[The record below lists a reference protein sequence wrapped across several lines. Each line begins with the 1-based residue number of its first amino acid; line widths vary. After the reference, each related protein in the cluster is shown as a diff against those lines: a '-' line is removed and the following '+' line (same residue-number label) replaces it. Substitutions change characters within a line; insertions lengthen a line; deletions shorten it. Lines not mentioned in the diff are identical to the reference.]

1 MGQQQ
6 LLLILLGVI
15 VVGVAIIAGID
26 LFTAN
31 AIEAKRDLLLHECV
45 ELSSMAQQYYR
56 KPKEMGGGGRSFTGW
71 TIPSNLSNTE
81 NGHFTVAVN
90 SSSVVIT
97 GTGNEVVT
105 GSDSVKVQVTVY
117 PDNYSTVIL
126 K

>member
-15 VVGVAIIAGID
+15 VVGVAIVAGID

-31 AIEAKRDLLLHECV
+31 AIESKRDLLLHECV

-56 KPKEMGGGGRSFTGW
+56 KPKEMGGGGRSFDGW
-71 TIPSNLSNTE
+71 DIPSNLTSTE
-81 NGHFTVAVN
+81 NGHFKAAVN

-117 PDNYSTVIL
+117 PDKYTTVIL

>member
-6 LLLILLGVI
+6 LLLILLGVL

-31 AIEAKRDLLLHECV
+31 AIESKRDLLLHECV

-56 KPKEMGGGGRSFTGW
+56 KPREMGGGGRSFTGW

-81 NGHFTVAVN
+81 NGHFTAAVN

-105 GSDSVKVQVTVY
+105 GSDSVKVQITVY
-117 PDNYSTVIL
+117 PDSYSTVIL

>member
-31 AIEAKRDLLLHECV
+31 AIESKRDLLLHECV

-56 KPKEMGGGGRSFTGW
+56 KPREMGGGGRSFTGW

-81 NGHFTVAVN
+81 NGHFTAAVN

>member
-6 LLLILLGVI
+6 LLLIVLGVI
-15 VVGVAIIAGID
+15 IVGVAIVAGID

-31 AIEAKRDLLLHECV
+31 AIDAKRDLLLHECV

-56 KPKEMGGGGRSFTGW
+56 KPKEMGGGGKSFTGW
-71 TIPSNLSNTE
+71 TIPSNLTSTE
-81 NGHFTVAVN
+81 NGHFTAAVN

-97 GTGNEVVT
+97 GTGTEIVT
-105 GSDSVKVQVTVY
+105 GNDSVKVQVTVY
-117 PDNYSTVIL
+117 PDNYSTLIL

>member
-31 AIEAKRDLLLHECV
+31 AIESKRDLLLHECV

-56 KPKEMGGGGRSFTGW
+56 KPREMGGGGRSFTGW

-81 NGHFTVAVN
+81 NGHFTAAVN

-105 GSDSVKVQVTVY
+105 GSDSVKVQITVY
-117 PDNYSTVIL
+117 PDSYSTVIL

>member
-26 LFTAN
+26 IFTAN
-31 AIEAKRDLLLHECV
+31 AIDSKRDLLLHECV

-71 TIPSNLSNTE
+71 TIPSNLSTTE
-81 NGHFTVAVN
+81 NGTFTASVN
-90 SSSVVIT
+90 SSSVVIV

-105 GSDSVKVQVTVY
+105 GNDSVKVQVTVY